1 MATNEFC
8 LNEEKFSSEQF
19 RFSCHWLNFLVN
31 HTCSTIGSEHW
42 NMVHERDERMAK
54 NTGYEPVPSILTFDL
69 NLDGT
74 VKISILSHLLLK

>member
-1 MATNEFC
+1 MATNELC
-8 LNEEKFSSEQF
+8 LNEENISSKTV
-19 RFSCHWLNFLVN
+19 SCHWLSFIFN
-31 HTCSTIGSEHW
+31 HTCSTSGSEHW
-42 NMVHERDERMAK
+42 NMVHERDERTAY